1 MYYNMSINGYNEHYN
16 NIKLNNIYTELYNLD
31 NDLTINGILTVDNVN
46 VKNKLVSDY
55 ITVYNGLMID
65 SITTNSILATDIRL
79 NDITSVSILSS
90 DIKTTNMT
98 IQ

>member
-1 MYYNMSINGYNEHYN
+1 MSINGYNEHYN
-16 NIKLNNIYTELYNLD
+16 NLKLNNIYTELYNLD

-55 ITVYNGLMID
+55 ITAYHGLMSD
-65 SITTNSILATDIRL
+65 SITTNSILATNLRL

-90 DIKTTNMT
+90 EIVLSDQPCN
-98 IQ
+98 